1 MKDEKENNSKN
12 PKNPWENY
20 EELRRVVHAA
30 SLFFG
35 LGIYLATTV
44 GVCIWLGMKFD
55 AFFGTG
61 QKGLLTGIFLGFPV
75 AIFSLYK
82 KMIEKR

>member
-1 MKDEKENNSKN
+1 MKDERELNSKN

-20 EELRRVVHAA
+20 EELRRVVYAA

-55 AFFGTG
+55 AFFGTEP
-61 QKGLLTGIFLGFPV
+61 KGLLTGIFLGFPV

-82 KMIEKR
+82 KMMEKK

>member
-1 MKDEKENNSKN
+1 MKDDTEKNVEN

-20 EELRRVVHAA
+20 EELRRVVWAA
-30 SLFFG
+30 SIFFG

-55 AFFGTG
+55 EFFGTEPN
-61 QKGLLTGIFLGFPV
+61 GLLTGIVMGFPV
-75 AIFSLYK
+75 AIYSVYK
-82 KMIEKR
+82 KMRRKE